1 LANAVDAAEDAGGSR
16 DTQRAVA
23 AAAAAADA
31 NGSVVLESYEM
42 HFALPQIEGVSTK
55 TPIIVASGVCV
66 TCAPFCGDGTRA
78 FNVEEGR
85 REELDKVA
93 LEVVVVELLELTKL
107 TLDVAEADE
116 TCCLGHQYLEM
127 EILIETIHRA
137 RSQQRG

>member
-16 DTQRAVA
+16 DAQRAVA
-23 AAAAAADA
+23 AAATAANA
-31 NGSVVLESYEM
+31 NGSVVLESYKM

-107 TLDVAEADE
+107 TLDVAKADE

-127 EILIETIHRA
+127 EILIETIH
-137 RSQQRG
+137 